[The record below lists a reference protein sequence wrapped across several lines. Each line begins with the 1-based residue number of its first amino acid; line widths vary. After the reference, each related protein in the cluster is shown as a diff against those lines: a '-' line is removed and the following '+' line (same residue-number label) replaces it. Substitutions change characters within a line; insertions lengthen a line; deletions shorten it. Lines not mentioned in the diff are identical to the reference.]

1 MFRQCVRSYYMHLS
15 ACCPLGPIGGLESPG
30 NMGKCHMRRNQKGVL
45 RKGLALALVTAMLW
59 SVGIEMIDL
68 AVTKTPNLGDAFAIN
83 SIRVFAIAVSF
94 LVSAPVVDR
103 GLGFLRMRRRTMV
116 VLLFS
121 GIVALVLGWFL
132 LTYSF
137 IYTPASRAVPISSA
151 TPLFSTLAAIL
162 LLHEKVSAKNVIGS
176 MMVVVGIFIIFLV

>member
-1 MFRQCVRSYYMHLS
+1 
-15 ACCPLGPIGGLESPG
+15 
-30 NMGKCHMRRNQKGVL
+30 
-45 RKGLALALVTAMLW
+45 LALALVTAMLW